1 MDRNRLSMTAKEI
14 NSWLNKLSDIL
25 LLHNIQ
31 MAVLLSN
38 IPADEMNADAAP
50 PIHQEKFQENAI
62 WSKVKPHF
70 SKVTL
75 SFKVVILTKMLGF
88 YGWINFSTDV
98 IYHKIE
104 YEYWHQTLWQQFHSF
119 SRIIFYI
126 TDPITSPFYF
136 GVYSLCTFLLILYMI
151 WWFQ

>member
-1 MDRNRLSMTAKEI
+1 MVADRNKLSMTAKEI

-25 LLHNIQ
+25 RLHNIQ
-31 MAVLLSN
+31 MAVLLSI
-38 IPADEMNADAAP
+38 IPATEMNVDAAP

-75 SFKVVILTKMLGF
+75 SLKVVILTKMLGF
-88 YGWINFSTDV
+88 YRWMNFSTDV

-126 TDPITSPFYF
+126 ADFITFPFYVR
-136 GVYSLCTFLLILYMI
+136 VYSLFTFLFILYMI
-151 WWFQ
+151 